1 MKQPLILHSAKLL
14 VLTLAGFWTFS
25 LGLIAQITFEQ
36 AYPYSGTF
44 TMLEK
49 EGPKFY
55 LMDVTGKECRMYNLD
70 YSPYKT
76 IVLDVPAD
84 NYLYDIQ
91 FVTQNLFDNDDGV
104 ELMYVVYQ
112 YVQTTSSYYYIY
124 TTRIADE
131 NGSVLLDV
139 PGGSWSDIKN
149 ISGSG
154 SRLMTWVTDYSVYPY
169 LVETRIYN
177 LPGQI
182 SGVGTEPAL
191 VFSDEPVFPN
201 PTSGLVRAHPGT
213 VKSADRAEWV
223 ILDSTGKLMAR
234 VPALDSGNAVDLKA
248 LGLVAGTYLIR
259 MESKNYQT
267 KFQQVV
273 LDN

>member
-1 MKQPLILHSAKLL
+1 MKQTLLKHSAKLRIL
-14 VLTLAGFWTFS
+14 ALAGFLTFS
-25 LGLIAQITFEQ
+25 LGSVAQITLEQ
-36 AYPYSGTF
+36 SYPYSGTF
-44 TMLEK
+44 ALLEK

-55 LMDVTGKECRMYNLD
+55 LMDVAGKECRLYNLD

-104 ELMYVVYQ
+104 ELMYVFYR
-112 YVQTTSSYYYIY
+112 YVQTSTGYYYIY

-131 NGSVLLDV
+131 DGSVLLDV
-139 PGGSWSDIKN
+139 PGGSWSDITN

-169 LVETRIYN
+169 PVETRIYS
-177 LPGQI
+177 LPGQV
-182 SGVGTEPAL
+182 SGLGTETAPFL
-191 VFSDEPVFPN
+191 PDEPVYPN
-201 PTSGLVRAHPGT
+201 PTSGMIRTHPGEW
-213 VKSADRAEWV
+213 KSADRAEWV
-223 ILDSTGKLMAR
+223 ILDSAGKLIAR
-234 VPALDSGNAVDLKA
+234 VPAQSSGNAVDLKA

-273 LDN
+273 LNN